1 MITMYCSLGICVH
14 LVYVW
19 GHTRTLT
26 DRKDTF
32 PQHSLQL
39 HVSTVA
45 DTQHLA
51 AEPNTGGQE
60 MFI

>member
-1 MITMYCSLGICVH
+1 MCVH